1 MAWASARQ
9 PHFHS
14 CKWCMK
20 RMSGKG
26 WRKRRARVRNRWRKG
41 RRKRRRGTPTSRLS
55 LLFDSCRAWN
65 LLMLHFCRRQSTQGG
80 ISPFFHIF
88 ISLHNNN
95 NQAIHAGE
103 IEKINT
109 IQYQKAKKKKR
120 NVKGKRK
127 HFHCLLYC
135 ILIFLLVALTGPSF
149 LKSNTRGWFFDFYL
163 FIYYFLKQVAAFTL
177 CKPHRTLIL
186 NNEVLCCF
194 SAANAGF
201 SAA

>member
-109 IQYQKAKKKKR
+109 IQYQKAKKKKMWR
-120 NVKGKRK
+120 GRENTFTAYSIVSSFFFWWRWQD
-127 HFHCLLYC
+127 LLSWSQTLGVDS
-135 ILIFLLVALTGPSF
+135 LIFI
-149 LKSNTRGWFFDFYL
+149 YL
-163 FIYYFLKQVAAFTL
+163 FIIF
-177 CKPHRTLIL
+177 
-186 NNEVLCCF
+186 
-194 SAANAGF
+194 
-201 SAA
+201 